1 MTKRYIALLRGINVG
16 GNSLIKMA
24 ELKVCLTND
33 GLRKVKTYIA
43 SGNIIFSS
51 TETDQEKLSAKI
63 NKAIKVEFGLDVS
76 VLVLSEAQYEKIV
89 KNIPKDF
96 GTKEGW
102 RYNVWFL
109 LPPYDMSQVMGDI
122 GEFRPDIES
131 LTVGE
136 GVLYQS
142 VFMEKYGRTT
152 TSKLASRPIYKKITI
167 RNLNTTRKIL
177 GLLKAEN

>member
-1 MTKRYIALLRGINVG
+1 MTEKYIALLRGINVG

-24 ELKVCLTND
+24 ELKVCLADN
-33 GLRKVKTYIA
+33 GLEKVKTYIA

-51 TETDQEKLSAKI
+51 PETDQEKLAAKI
-63 NKAIKVEFGLDVS
+63 NKTIKDEFGLDVA
-76 VLVLSEAQYEKIV
+76 VLVLSKSHYEKIV
-89 KNIPKDF
+89 KDIPKDF

-109 LPPYDMSQVMGDI
+109 LPPYEMGQVLQDI
-122 GEFRPDIES
+122 GAFKPDIES
-131 LTVGE
+131 LTVGD

-152 TSKLASRPIYKKITI
+152 TSKLASLPIYKKMTI
-167 RNLNTTRKIL
+167 RNLNTTRKL
-177 GLLKAEN
+177 LDLLKAEN

>member
-1 MTKRYIALLRGINVG
+1 MVRKYIALLRGINVG

-33 GLRKVKTYIA
+33 GLEDVKTYIA

-51 TETDQEKLSAKI
+51 SETEQDKLAAKI
-63 NKAIKVEFGLDVS
+63 NKLIKTEFGLDVP
-76 VLVLSEAQYEKIV
+76 VLVLSESQYEKIV
-89 KNIPKDF
+89 KDIPKDF

-109 LPPYDMSQVMGDI
+109 LPPYDMTQVLADI
-122 GEFRPDIES
+122 GESKPDIES

-136 GVLYQS
+136 GVIYQS
-142 VFMEKYGRTT
+142 AFMEKYGRTT
-152 TSKLASRPIYKKITI
+152 TSKLASRPIYKRVTI
-167 RNLNTTRKIL
+167 RNLNTTRKL
-177 GLLKAEN
+177 LDLLKAEN

>member
-1 MTKRYIALLRGINVG
+1 MTKKYIALLRGINVG

-24 ELKVCLTND
+24 ALKACLARD
-33 GLRKVKTYIA
+33 GLEDVKTYIA

-51 TETDQEKLSAKI
+51 TEADQEELAAKI
-63 NKAIKVEFGLDVS
+63 NKSIKAEFGLDVS
-76 VLVLSEAQYEKIV
+76 VLVLSEVQYEKIV
-89 KNIPKDF
+89 KDIPEDF
-96 GTKEGW
+96 GSKEEW

-109 LPPYDMSQVMGDI
+109 LLPYDMDQVLKDI
-122 GEFRPDIES
+122 GEFRADIES

-152 TSKLASRPIYKKITI
+152 TSKLASQPIYKKMTI
-167 RNLNTTRKIL
+167 RNLNTTRKL
-177 GLLKAEN
+177 LDLLKAED